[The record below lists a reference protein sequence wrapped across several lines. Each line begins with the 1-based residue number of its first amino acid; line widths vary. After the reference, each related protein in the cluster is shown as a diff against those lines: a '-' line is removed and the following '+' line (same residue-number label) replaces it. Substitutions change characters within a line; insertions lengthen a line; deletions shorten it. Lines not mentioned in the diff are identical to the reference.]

1 MSSCRKSYTSRK
13 FRLVVLALH
22 ANAPGNDI
30 AGFYRLSR
38 EEEGKFGHA
47 RRLLEFLCLIDSSR
61 LCGAIWREGAGA
73 IGVDATVGHWV
84 GATHIHEENVP
95 WLDHIWVFK
104 NSIGSFSAR
113 ETAEEIMEK
122 LDSAEMRRLDF
133 GLVVDFR

>member
-73 IGVDATVGHWV
+73 IGVDALWAIGLEQLIFTKKMSLGLITF
-84 GATHIHEENVP
+84 GFLKIASG
-95 WLDHIWVFK
+95 VFLRAK
-104 NSIGSFSAR
+104 PQK
-113 ETAEEIMEK
+113 K
-122 LDSAEMRRLDF
+122 LWKSWIAPR
-133 GLVVDFR
+133 